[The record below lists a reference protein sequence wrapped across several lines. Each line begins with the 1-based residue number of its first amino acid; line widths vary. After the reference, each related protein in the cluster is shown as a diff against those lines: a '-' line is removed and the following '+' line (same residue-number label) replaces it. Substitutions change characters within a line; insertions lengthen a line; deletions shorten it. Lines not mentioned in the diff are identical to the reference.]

1 MADVKFTPGPWR
13 LDDRGDELC
22 IVGMNMPNH
31 RRFGVDG
38 EWELSKVGDDCM
50 WDRPENEAR
59 DRANANLIAASPD
72 LYDQLTFAVKLLD
85 NLPGFRGTAQLD
97 RMHAALAKARGE

>member
-1 MADVKFTPGPWR
+1 MGAPGTTPGPFEIR
-13 LDDRGDELC
+13 CATKPDNTGGYDYAVIAPGKAIIAECFECVDYNDD
-22 IVGMNMPNH
+22 
-31 RRFGVDG
+31 GVTYD
-38 EWELSKVGDDCM
+38 K
-50 WDRPENEAR
+50 RPAE
-59 DRANANLIAASPD
+59 ANARQFAASGD

>member
-1 MADVKFTPGPWR
+1 MGAPGTTPGPWST
-13 LDDRGDELC
+13 DAA
-22 IVGMNMPNH
+22 
-31 RRFGVDG
+31 F
-38 EWELSKVGDDCM
+38 SKAGAMQPTINAAGTSIAMVRVKAGI
-50 WDRPENEAR
+50 PASAAI
-59 DRANANLIAASPD
+59 ANAFQMRASPD